1 MQYFYPYSPT
11 DPTKSDPDGWV
22 ICDGQTRTVTDSR
35 YAVIAPLLN
44 TVLGVA
50 TNTANSIKPPN
61 LIGKFLYGSSNP
73 TIVNEIG
80 GNTTAT
86 LISNNMPQHTH
97 TVNETAHSHTITD
110 NGHTHG
116 ATQTAHSHGV
126 TSSLYDFGYN
136 TTGTLIPSGNVRAG
150 TAAGN
155 VLSNGSLYGAGRP
168 LNPPMPTGVNI
179 NNASPEIS
187 VASAS
192 TGISLGSASTGITV
206 NNAGQAS
213 PSAFPIMPP
222 YVTINYIMKY

>member
-50 TNTANSIKPPN
+50 TNTANSIQPPN

-73 TIVNEIG
+73 TIVNATG

-86 LISNNMPQHTH
+86 LNSNNMPQHKH
-97 TVNETAHSHTITD
+97 DVTD
-110 NGHTHG
+110 NGHTHDITDPG
-116 ATQTAHSHGV
+116 HTHTITDPGHSHGGYVNFPNV
-126 TSSLYDFGYN
+126 T
-136 TTGTLIPSGNVRAG
+136 
-150 TAAGN
+150 
-155 VLSNGSLYGAGRP
+155 GST
-168 LNPPMPTGVNI
+168 LNPLMSTYFSARSLNVNTSITITTDSKKTGI
-179 NNASPEIS
+179 A

-206 NNAGQAS
+206 NNAGQAT
-213 PSAFPIMPP
+213 PSAFSIMPP